1 MDRLL
6 NRYADKTLR
15 KKVRL
20 INHILTAL
28 SFLLLGVNFLLY
40 SFFKVEFSRDIARV
54 VAMELMVIDVLFLR
68 YCGKEFDFSHVLL
81 FAFGA
86 ALFFLPSQSSANIGF
101 LLMMSALLLMAESN
115 VKEVAFFC
123 MAALI
128 ALVIFSL
135 VCGFVTFNTDLSG
148 GRVRY
153 TLGFSNV
160 NAASVFFM
168 SLVFC
173 YMVAVKPDLLDM
185 IPVAGFIVLLFL
197 ITDTRS
203 MIFGGALLVAAY
215 CAFYLLKKKRKA
227 YKALSYI
234 VLGAEILFF
243 FSPFILTVFHDFF
256 MQFNELFSSRIK
268 INYEYLLGHTFWNFL
283 FGGSNR
289 GEIDYFYEV
298 LLLNCGAFV
307 YAGVGALSVWRTYAL
322 LRAKEIEKAV
332 FIFAVLC
339 TELVEG
345 NLLRPELLFVIV
357 FWFIVFDYKKPCGML
372 SKEFADQRLK

>member
-1 MDRLL
+1 MEERETIRLSDSEWRVMEEL
-6 NRYADKTLR
+6 WTAPSTLMEL
-15 KKVRL
+15 VR
-20 INHILTAL
+20 T
-28 SFLLLGVNFLLY
+28 LGNKAGWAKSTVATVLRRMEAKGLVTY
-40 SFFKVEFSRDIARV
+40 EEGGKARV
-54 VAMELMVIDVLFLR
+54 YHPALR
-68 YCGKEFDFSHVLL
+68 RED
-81 FAFGA
+81 A
-86 ALFFLPSQSSANIGF
+86 ALAETRSLLHRAYHGSVG
-101 LLMMSALLLMAESN
+101 LMMSALLLMAESN

-215 CAFYLLKKKRKA
+215 CAFYLLKKKR
-227 YKALSYI
+227 
-234 VLGAEILFF
+234 
-243 FSPFILTVFHDFF
+243 
-256 MQFNELFSSRIK
+256 N
-268 INYEYLLGHTFWNFL
+268 
-283 FGGSNR
+283 
-289 GEIDYFYEV
+289 
-298 LLLNCGAFV
+298 
-307 YAGVGALSVWRTYAL
+307 
-322 LRAKEIEKAV
+322 
-332 FIFAVLC
+332 
-339 TELVEG
+339 
-345 NLLRPELLFVIV
+345 
-357 FWFIVFDYKKPCGML
+357 
-372 SKEFADQRLK
+372 